1 MAIWVPSV
9 TNQAKESDTP
19 DTSSSSRGYSPVL
32 HAGDDNEDS
41 WRQANDGNDLEL
53 RIIGNGTDHETIDSE
68 LLLDNL
74 QVEKRFFAFPFDD
87 WHCPS
92 LPNNSTA
99 C

>member
-9 TNQAKESDTP
+9 TNQGKESDTP
-19 DTSSSSRGYSPVL
+19 DTSSSSRGYSPVS

-53 RIIGNGTDHETIDSE
+53 RIVGNGADHEAIDKE
-68 LLLDNL
+68 LLLENL
-74 QVEKRFFAFPFDD
+74 QVEKRFFTFPFDD

-92 LPNNSTA
+92 FPDKYAA